1 MMILWSIKQLKMYD
15 FIESLKKT
23 VEKKRLE
30 KRELL
35 SSNSLKSFV
44 DLDFK
49 TFVNILD
56 ESKLNYK
63 YNKKEEY
70 RIAWMQG
77 YIQCAIDFANLMGI
91 QDEEANP
98 TETEIKQIEAKS
110 HEFVNTLFEPL
121 CY

>member
-1 MMILWSIKQLKMYD
+1 MYD

-35 SSNSLKSFV
+35 TSNSLKSFV

-63 YNKKEEY
+63 YHKKEDY
-70 RIAWMQG
+70 RISWMEG
-77 YIQCAIDFANLMGI
+77 YIQCAIDFAHSMGI
-91 QDEEANP
+91 EDEHAYPNEEELKIIEEKSYEMANL
-98 TETEIKQIEAKS
+98 K
-110 HEFVNTLFEPL
+110 FEPL
-121 CY
+121 CC